1 MKKSTITEPLK
12 GGGRSPSR
20 RQADTAASLTETSL
34 RVVQRRGRRMAIR
47 LENIYWDQ
55 LLDLAQ
61 TDGIT
66 LNELI
71 FRIVGDLDKS
81 TNRTSALRAFC
92 LHRLRQEMA
101 LSAMK
106 SGSID
111 LAAIITACPLPVM
124 VLTPE
129 RKIAAYNPAFA
140 TGILAPSRRGDDDE
154 GKSSLRL
161 IFNQPFNQII
171 RQVHENPRKIIA
183 GQIGF
188 STADAHTQ
196 RRVRYAMADRSQG
209 EKSHLIVFVE
219 MPVEVREA
227 NGTKGSA

>member
-1 MKKSTITEPLK
+1 MSKGNTPEEP
-12 GGGRSPSR
+12 
-20 RQADTAASLTETSL
+20 QADAVRPRRRASDNAAALTETAM
-34 RVVQRRGRRMAIR
+34 RVIQKKGRRMAIR

-55 LLDLAQ
+55 LLDLAK
-61 TDGIT
+61 TDGIS

-71 FRIVGDLDKS
+71 FRIVGELDKS

-101 LSAMK
+101 LATMR
-106 SGSID
+106 SGNID

-140 TGILAPSRRGDDDE
+140 TRILASRGATKTDE

-161 IFNQPFNQII
+161 IFDQPFNQII
-171 RQVHENPRKIIA
+171 RQVNDNPRKIIA
-183 GQIGF
+183 GQVGF
-188 STADAHTQ
+188 STGGNHSQ
-196 RRVRYAMADRSQG
+196 RRVRYALADRSLG
-209 EKSHLIVFVE
+209 VNSHLIVFIE
-219 MPVEVREA
+219 MSVDR
-227 NGTKGSA
+227 

>member
-1 MKKSTITEPLK
+1 MNDRAGSE
-12 GGGRSPSR
+12 SDFAASR
-20 RQADTAASLTETSL
+20 RRANQAATLTETTL

-55 LLDLAQ
+55 LLDLAE
-61 TDGIT
+61 TDGAS

-71 FRIVGDLDKS
+71 FKIVGDLDKS

-101 LSAMK
+101 LSSMR

-124 VLTPE
+124 VLTHE

-140 TGILAPSRRGDDDE
+140 TQILQPSKRSETDE

-161 IFNQPFNQII
+161 IFNQPFNKIVQ
-171 RQVHENPRKIIA
+171 QVHDNPRKIIA

-188 STADAHTQ
+188 STGDVHVQ
-196 RRVRYAMADRSQG
+196 RRVRYALADRSEG
-209 EKSHLIVFVE
+209 DNSHLIVFVE
-219 MPVEVREA
+219 MPME
-227 NGTKGSA
+227 T